1 MRGGTVATRVAS
13 GNPLADAAIL
23 LDGSTFAF
31 APAGTG
37 ADVTLSL
44 TGKDG
49 LLDGTL
55 TYSGGA
61 TLALDKGANQSLTV
75 RLSPPAGFAPLARTG
90 TGTLTIAPVGGL
102 ATLGSTQ
109 KIFLDV
115 ASPEA
120 VFALAGGF
128 VGQDGDVNRSGDL
141 LTYDATAGLTRAV
154 FSTSTNLNTGSFG
167 APFHATT
174 PQTLTRP
181 VNVSGLKNSGHFSR
195 RFLHRSQRRV
205 RELHCQRHLSLFY
218 RRFTRHH
225 HVQRS
230 HLHRLHPR
238 AGRSLHRS
246 ASRRFRCGQREWNQR
261 PIPHRARA
269 RGTRASARRDRH
281 FARGTAA
288 FSGSGRGLIRDRLLR
303 PIACC
308 FCVHRFR
315 ERLRSRFDYRQKFF
329 AADISAEFVDVLH
342 GAISFQS
349 STRTLVET
357 PRKVAATH

>member
-115 ASPEA
+115 ASPA
-120 VFALAGGF
+120 TVLALIGGVVT
-128 VGQDGDVNRSGDL
+128 VGIVGRDADANRSGDL
-141 LTYDATAGLTRAV
+141 LTYDASAGLTRAV
-154 FSTSTNLNTGSFG
+154 FSTGTNLNTATFG
-167 APFHATT
+167 TPFNVTS
-174 PQTLTRP
+174 PQTLTQTLRACAAST
-181 VNVSGLKNSGHFSR
+181 VVLMR
-195 RFLHRSQRRV
+195 RMM
-205 RELHCQRHLSLFY
+205 
-218 RRFTRHH
+218 
-225 HVQRS
+225 
-230 HLHRLHPR
+230 
-238 AGRSLHRS
+238 AG
-246 ASRRFRCGQREWNQR
+246 CV
-261 PIPHRARA
+261 
-269 RGTRASARRDRH
+269 
-281 FARGTAA
+281 
-288 FSGSGRGLIRDRLLR
+288 GS
-303 PIACC
+303 
-308 FCVHRFR
+308 
-315 ERLRSRFDYRQKFF
+315 
-329 AADISAEFVDVLH
+329 
-342 GAISFQS
+342 
-349 STRTLVET
+349 
-357 PRKVAATH
+357 